1 MINSLFPVS
10 NSHYVKAKF
19 KDLSVIYTTVR
30 SESGSACYCRLY
42 ASVDIKCMHV
52 YIFLIH

>member
-1 MINSLFPVS
+1 MINSLFPIS